1 MKISSVDLE
10 MRSYLQRIA
19 TGPELSKDLSEE
31 EAYRA
36 MTHILAGSA
45 DEVQSA
51 IFLIALRMKRETDAE
66 NCGALRALLDST
78 VQVRSGV
85 ADILHIADPFDG
97 FVRGLPAAPFLPAV
111 LAAVGS
117 PQSVRALS
125 RSGRSTV
132 LLTARS
138 LQPRVRQWNWSRL
151 RQQCNLKIRPVAGHM
166 LTRDTPVLV
175 CTSWL
180 IFGHEL

>member
-1 MKISSVDLE
+1 MTNTAVDLE

-66 NCGALRALLDST
+66 NCGALRVLLDST
-78 VQVRSGV
+78 VQVR
-85 ADILHIADPFDG
+85 
-97 FVRGLPAAPFLPAV
+97 
-111 LAAVGS
+111 
-117 PQSVRALS
+117 
-125 RSGRSTV
+125 
-132 LLTARS
+132 
-138 LQPRVRQWNWSRL
+138 
-151 RQQCNLKIRPVAGHM
+151 C
-166 LTRDTPVLV
+166 
-175 CTSWL
+175 CY
-180 IFGHEL
+180 